1 MAAVH
6 RHGDNRSCGA
16 TTVVAGQST
25 VFVEGKL
32 FSVNGDPNSHGSGAL
47 IASGTTVK
55 VNGINVIIV
64 GDNASPDSLAH
75 TNPSA
80 TTGSGTVSAY

>member
-1 MAAVH
+1 MPAAH
-6 RHGDNRSCGA
+6 RQGDNRSCGA

-47 IASGTTVK
+47 IASGSTVR
-55 VNGINVIIV
+55 INNLPIIVV

-80 TTGSGTVSAY
+80 ATGSGTVSAY